1 MKRTS
6 PEKHR
11 KLSQR
16 DQSIASEY
24 YRLREKKGLRPLD
37 ALKAIEDIG
46 FLSQSGRPLRVKT
59 IRCIVTNKKYLKN
72 DRSPLNKSET

>member
-11 KLSQR
+11 ALSHR
-16 DQSIASEY
+16 DNSIASEY

-37 ALKAIEDIG
+37 ALKAIENLG
-46 FLSQSGRPLRVKT
+46 YLSQSGKPLRIKT
-59 IRCIVTNKKYLKN
+59 IRCIVTNKRYLKN
-72 DRSPLNKSET
+72 DRLSIK